1 MKGAALVE
9 EDRAVFLVVVVDL
22 VVEVLEMV
30 AGFKNSGAGLQFP
43 AG

>member
-9 EDRAVFLVVVVDL
+9 EDQAVFLVVVVDL

-30 AGFKNSGAGLQFP
+30 AGFKNSGTGLQFP